1 MPNQDRPTTTFELP
15 PCDLGEFV
23 ARRRNLPIEIVN
35 QQLGDWLVAYES
47 PCAGRGRP
55 LLELYAP

>member
-23 ARRRNLPIEIVN
+23 ARRRNLPIEIVT
-35 QQLGDWLVAYES
+35 QQLGEWLVAYES
-47 PCAGRGRP
+47 PAAGSGRP
-55 LLELYAP
+55 RLERHAQ